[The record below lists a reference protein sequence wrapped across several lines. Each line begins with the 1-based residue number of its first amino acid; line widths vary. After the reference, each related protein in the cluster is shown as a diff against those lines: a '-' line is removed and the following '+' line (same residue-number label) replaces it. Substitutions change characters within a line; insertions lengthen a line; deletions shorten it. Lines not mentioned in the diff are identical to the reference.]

1 MYQKDELLWAAAWLY
16 KASGGSK
23 YLKYIT
29 DNQGWNQAASEFSWD
44 NKFVG
49 VQTLLIQVSDS
60 PFSVR
65 LEQGLSF

>member
-16 KASGGSK
+16 KASGESK

-49 VQTLLIQVSDS
+49 VQTLLTQV
-60 PFSVR
+60 FIFTH
-65 LEQGLSF
+65 LTN